1 MRNRPA
7 KTTPP
12 PAPVPAPLPEKDWPM
27 PSEGGS
33 WVRQPDGSLLREV
46 ETESPVEPP
55 LKGADNAD

>member
-1 MRNRPA
+1 MRNKPDETKKPPTPA
-7 KTTPP
+7 
-12 PAPVPAPLPEKDWPM
+12 APLPEQGWPL

-46 ETESPVEPP
+46 EPEGLVQPP